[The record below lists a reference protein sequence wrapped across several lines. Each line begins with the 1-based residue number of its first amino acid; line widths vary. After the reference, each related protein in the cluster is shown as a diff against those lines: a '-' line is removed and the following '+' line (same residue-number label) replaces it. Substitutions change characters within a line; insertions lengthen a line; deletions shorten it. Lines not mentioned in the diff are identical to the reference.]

1 MHIFLFIDLFAMP
14 IYFEAYIVVVV
25 VVVMSMLWDTFF
37 KYGKKI
43 ILQDLVMS
51 FVLFLSE

>member
-14 IYFEAYIVVVV
+14 IYFEAYIVVV

>member
-25 VVVMSMLWDTFF
+25 VVVTSCCGTHFSNMA
-37 KYGKKI
+37 KR
-43 ILQDLVMS
+43 
-51 FVLFLSE
+51 